1 MRRVARLILM
11 LWGMGS
17 AAAFGTVFYWIAT
30 DPAARAFRDA
40 TLDEITATTDRMLAE
55 TATPDHL
62 ALLLVQ
68 RLDQDPRNWLALDAL
83 MDIATQN
90 TIPLPADLTTRFATL
105 READHGYLATA
116 GSCAV
121 CLVDSTSCTLTEVFV
136 CQAPINLTPIGDVLG
151 IGKAASAYALG
162 NQIDTVDLALSIVG
176 LGATVAVLT
185 TGGGSLVVKA
195 GSGLM
200 KTALKM
206 GRVSRPLLAVFET
219 AILRGVNWAKL
230 ADARS
235 LDAVRAALR
244 MEHFDEVTR
253 IANALGD
260 VAGKTDLTTALHLL
274 PMVDNATDAERL
286 AKTAKALGPRL
297 LGKAEVLGKA
307 RLFRATLRA
316 TDMAAAL
323 LASFVA
329 MVTALAGL
337 AGAVVDGLIRRLLR
351 PMTRASVKSFPIR

>member
-1 MRRVARLILM
+1 MRRVARLILL

-17 AAAFGTVFYWIAT
+17 AAAFGTVLYWIAT

-40 TLDEITATTDRMLAE
+40 TIDEITASTDRMLAE
-55 TATPDHL
+55 SATPDHMATL
-62 ALLLVQ
+62 IAE

-83 MDIATQN
+83 MDMATQN
-90 TIPLPADLTTRFATL
+90 AIPLPPDLTARFAAV
-105 READHGYLATA
+105 REQDHGLLATA

-121 CLVDSTSCTLTEVFV
+121 CLVDSSSCSLTEVFV
-136 CQAPINLTPIGDVLG
+136 CQAPVNLTPVGDVLG

-162 NQIDTVDLALSIVG
+162 DNIDTVDLALSIVG

-195 GSGLM
+195 GAGLM
-200 KTALKM
+200 KTAMKM
-206 GRVSRPLLAVFET
+206 GRVSRPLLHVFET
-219 AILRGVNWAKL
+219 AILRGVNWTKL

-235 LDAVRAALR
+235 LDAVRAAVR
-244 MEHFDEVTR
+244 VEDFAEVTR

-274 PMVDNATDAERL
+274 PMVDNAADAERL
-286 AKTAKALGPRL
+286 AKTATALGPKL
-297 LGKAEVLGKA
+297 LAKAEVLGKV

-316 TDMAAAL
+316 SDIANWLLTSFASLIAAA
-323 LASFVA
+323 
-329 MVTALAGL
+329 AGL
-337 AGAVVDGLIRRLLR
+337 IGTTTDSVIRQFLR
-351 PMTRASVKSFPIR
+351 RSTRA

>member
-11 LWGMGS
+11 LWGLGS
-17 AAAFGTVFYWIAT
+17 AAAFGTVLYWIAT
-30 DPAARAFRDA
+30 DPAARALRHA
-40 TLDEITATTDRMLAE
+40 SLDEITATTDRMLAE
-55 TATPDHL
+55 VATPDRMASL
-62 ALLLVQ
+62 IAT
-68 RLDQDPRNWLALDAL
+68 RLNADPRNWLALDAL
-83 MDIATQN
+83 LDTATQN
-90 TIPLPADLTTRFATL
+90 AIPLPPDLTARFATL
-105 READHGYLATA
+105 REEDHGILATA

-121 CLVDSTSCTLTEVFV
+121 CLVDSTSCSLTEVFV

-151 IGKAASAYALG
+151 IGKAASNYVLG
-162 NQIDTVDLALSIVG
+162 QDIDRVDLALSIVG

-200 KTALKM
+200 KTAMKM
-206 GRVSRPLLAVFET
+206 GRVSRPLLQVFET
-219 AILRGVNWAKL
+219 AILRGVNWPKL

-274 PMVDNATDAERL
+274 PMVDNAGDAERL
-286 AKTAKALGPRL
+286 AKTATALGPRL
-297 LGKAEVLGKA
+297 LGRAEVLGKA
-307 RLFRATLRA
+307 RLFRATLRVSDLA
-316 TDMAAAL
+316 TWALACFATLAAAA
-323 LASFVA
+323 ASL
-329 MVTALAGL
+329 MGAL
-337 AGAVVDGLIRRLLR
+337 VDGLIRHFLR
-351 PMTRASVKSFPIR
+351 RAARA

>member
-1 MRRVARLILM
+1 MRRVARVARLILL

-17 AAAFGTVFYWIAT
+17 AAAFGTVLYWIAT
-30 DPAARAFRDA
+30 DPTARALRDA

-62 ALLLVQ
+62 AALIRE

-83 MDIATQN
+83 LDIASQN
-90 TIPLPADLTTRFATL
+90 AIPLPPDLTTRFATL
-105 READHGYLATA
+105 REEDHGVLATA

-121 CLVDSTSCTLTEVFV
+121 CLVDSASCTLTEVFV
-136 CQAPINLTPIGDVLG
+136 CQAPINLTPVGDVLG

-162 NQIDTVDLALSIVG
+162 NEIDTVDLALSIVG

-185 TGGGSLVVKA
+185 TGGGSLVAKA
-195 GSGLM
+195 GAGLM

-219 AILRGVNWAKL
+219 AIRRGVDWAKL

-274 PMVDNATDAERL
+274 PMVDNAADAERL
-286 AKTAKALGPRL
+286 AKTATALGPRL
-297 LGKAEVLGKA
+297 LGRAEVLGKA
-307 RLFRATLRA
+307 RLFRATLRITDLA
-316 TDMAAAL
+316 TWALTSFAAFA
-323 LASFVA
+323 
-329 MVTALAGL
+329 AGL
-337 AGAVVDGLIRRLLR
+337 ASLVGMAVDGLIRHFLR
-351 PMTRASVKSFPIR
+351 GISREARV